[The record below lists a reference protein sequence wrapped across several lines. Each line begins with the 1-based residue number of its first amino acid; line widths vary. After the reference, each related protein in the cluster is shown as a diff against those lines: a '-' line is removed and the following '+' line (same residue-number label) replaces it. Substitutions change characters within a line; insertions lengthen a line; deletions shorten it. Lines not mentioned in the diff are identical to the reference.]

1 MLNGLDSSA
10 TLVMKVQAKLS
21 RRDEMLNSLRKLT
34 QSATPEITLQKA
46 IKNEMMEDL
55 NKSYYD

>member
-10 TLVMKVQAKLS
+10 TLVMKVQAKFS

-34 QSATPEITLQKA
+34 QSDTPEITLQKA

>member
-34 QSATPEITLQKA
+34 QSDTPEITLQKA